1 LVKFLKVEEAFVEK
15 RSTGSVTRVVNE
27 KVGASRLGVIFVEV
41 IPGSSAPRLHYHEK
55 RESVYI
61 GVEGR
66 ASVTVDDEKY
76 IVEPNTVLLIAPGE
90 KHGVENIGDVTFKM
104 IEVYSPLEPD
114 RIEI

>member
-1 LVKFLKVEEAFVEK
+1 LVKFLKVEEAPVEK

-27 KVGASRLGVIFVEV
+27 RVGASRLGVIFVEV
-41 IPGSSAPRLHYHEK
+41 LPGSSAPRLHYHEK

-66 ASVTVDDEKY
+66 ARVTVDDEKY

>member
-1 LVKFLKVEEAFVEK
+1 MVRLLKVEEAPVEK
-15 RSTGSVTRVVNE
+15 RSTGSVTRVVDE
-27 KVGASRLGVIFVEV
+27 RVGASRLGVIVVEV
-41 IPGSSAPRLHYHEK
+41 SPGSGSPRLHYHEK

-90 KHGVENIGDVTFKM
+90 KHGVENIGDVTFRM

-114 RIEI
+114 RIDL